1 MMMKKVDSNRIWGL
15 TVMAIVTIV
24 GFGVFMGF
32 VFRCVSYA
40 ASKDVV
46 VATINDTHVLQSE
59 LDRVVM
65 EYKRKT
71 GKKEVTDQEKQGA
84 LKSLVTR
91 KLILQ
96 QPPVQALKQD
106 KDVIEQVREFERNII
121 IARFLKSQVG
131 NRLTVTDEEL
141 EKFYKENLHRFS
153 SPPKVKAS
161 HILVRTEE
169 EAEQVKKRLGE
180 GGDFGQLA
188 KEYSIDLPMALEGG
202 SMGTIEKGK
211 TLPVLEKTL
220 FSLNVGE
227 TSDVVET
234 TFGFHVLTVDEVI
247 PAGFTPFQEVKDEL
261 KAVLIRK
268 KEAKAFDDMASKLE
282 KDADIE
288 IFNDRVR

>member
-1 MMMKKVDSNRIWGL
+1 M
-15 TVMAIVTIV
+15 VMVTIV
-24 GFGVFMGF
+24 GFGLFMGF
-32 VFRCVSYA
+32 VFRCLSYA
-40 ASKDVV
+40 ASNDVV
-46 VATINDTHVLQSE
+46 VATINDTSILQSE

-131 NRLTVTDEEL
+131 SRLTVTDEEL

-161 HILVRTEE
+161 HILVRTKK
-169 EAEQVKKRLGE
+169 EAEQVKLRLGE
-180 GGDFGQLA
+180 GADFGQLA

-227 TSDVVET
+227 RSDIVET
-234 TFGFHVLTVDEVI
+234 TFGFHILTVDEVI
-247 PAGFTPFQEVKDEL
+247 PAGFKSFEEVKDEL

-282 KDADIE
+282 KNADIE
-288 IFNDRVR
+288 IFTDRVK

>member
-1 MMMKKVDSNRIWGL
+1 MNKADSNRIWGL

-32 VFRCVSYA
+32 IFRCVSYA
-40 ASKDVV
+40 ASKDAV
-46 VATINDTHVLQSE
+46 VATINDTSIMQSE
-59 LDRVVM
+59 LDRVIM
-65 EYKRKT
+65 EYKKKT
-71 GKKEVTDQEKQGA
+71 GKKEVTIQEKQGA

-106 KDVIEQVREFERNII
+106 KDVIEQVREFESNII
-121 IARFLKSQVG
+121 VARFLKDQVG
-131 NRLTVTDEEL
+131 RRLTATDEEV

-153 SPPKVKAS
+153 SPPKVKAR
-161 HILVRTEE
+161 HILVRTKET
-169 EAEQVKKRLGE
+169 AEQVKQRLGE
-180 GGDFGQLA
+180 GADFGQLA

-211 TLPVLEKTL
+211 TLPVLEKAL

-227 TSDVVET
+227 TSDIVET
-234 TFGFHVLTVDEVI
+234 TFGFHILTVDEVI
-247 PAGFTPFQEVKDEL
+247 PAGFTPFEEVKDEL
-261 KAVLIRK
+261 KTVVIRK

-288 IFNDRVR
+288 IFKDRLK

>member
-1 MMMKKVDSNRIWGL
+1 MNKVDSNRIWGL

-46 VATINDTHVLQSE
+46 IATVNDTPIVQSE
-59 LDRVVM
+59 LDRVIV
-65 EYKRKT
+65 EYKKKT

-106 KDVIEQVREFERNII
+106 KDVIEQVREFERSII
-121 IARFLKSQVG
+121 IARFLKRQVG
-131 NRLTVTDEEL
+131 SRLTVSDEEL

-161 HILVRTEE
+161 HILVRTKE
-169 EAEQVKKRLGE
+169 EAQQVKKRLGE
-180 GGDFGQLA
+180 GAAFAQLA

-227 TSDVVET
+227 TSDIVET
-234 TFGFHVLTVDEVI
+234 TFGFHILTVDEVI
-247 PAGFTPFQEVKDEL
+247 PAGFTPFEEVKDDL
-261 KAVLIRK
+261 KTVLIRK

-282 KDADIE
+282 NKADIE
-288 IFNDRVR
+288 IFKDRVK

>member
-1 MMMKKVDSNRIWGL
+1 MNKLDSNRIWGL
-15 TVMAIVTIV
+15 RVMVMVTIV
-24 GFGVFMGF
+24 GFGLFMGF
-32 VFRCVSYA
+32 VFRCLSYA
-40 ASKDVV
+40 ASNDVV
-46 VATINDTHVLQSE
+46 VATINDTSILQSE

-131 NRLTVTDEEL
+131 SRLTVTDEEL

-161 HILVRTEE
+161 HILVRTKK
-169 EAEQVKKRLGE
+169 EAEQVKLRLGE
-180 GGDFGQLA
+180 GADFGQLA

-227 TSDVVET
+227 RSDIVET
-234 TFGFHVLTVDEVI
+234 TFGFHILTVDEVI
-247 PAGFTPFQEVKDEL
+247 PAGFKSFEEVKDEL

-282 KDADIE
+282 KNADIE
-288 IFNDRVR
+288 IFTDRVK